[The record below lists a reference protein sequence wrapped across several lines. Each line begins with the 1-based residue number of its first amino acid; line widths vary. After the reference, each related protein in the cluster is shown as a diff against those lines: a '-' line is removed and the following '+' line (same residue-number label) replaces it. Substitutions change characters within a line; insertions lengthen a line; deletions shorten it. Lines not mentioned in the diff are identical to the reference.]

1 MVLGIQNVKRVT
13 INLPHSSFVRDFIND
28 LPVSLRYMSE
38 DEGPGSVM
46 GSYCGILCN
55 SYEGDVRKP
64 R

>member
-1 MVLGIQNVKRVT
+1 M
-13 INLPHSSFVRDFIND
+13 RDFIND